1 MSTLEQSYK
10 DVQAHY
16 DVSDEFFSLFLDPTL
31 TYTCAYFE
39 QDDYNLEQAQM
50 AKIDLVLG
58 KLNLEPGM
66 TVLDVG
72 CGWGSALARAVEKY
86 DVNVIGLTLSKNQF
100 KHVKNLFADLPGDR
114 TKEVRLQAWQ
124 EFDGKI
130 DRVFMI
136 GSFEHFGF
144 ETYSEFFRKMYDAL
158 PDDGRMLLHTIVA
171 HDVDFYRANGITLT
185 ISDLKFILFMAK
197 VIFPGCRLPSPE
209 IIQARSGEAGFT
221 IERIQKL
228 GAHYARTLD
237 NWHANLLAHRDE
249 AIKIAGQQVYDDYDK
264 YLIGCA
270 NGFRKGIVN
279 LMQFTIVK

>member
-16 DVSDEFFSLFLDPTL
+16 DVSDDFFSLFLDPTL

-66 TVLDVG
+66 TVLDIG

-144 ETYSEFFRKMYDAL
+144 ET
-158 PDDGRMLLHTIVA
+158 
-171 HDVDFYRANGITLT
+171 
-185 ISDLKFILFMAK
+185 
-197 VIFPGCRLPSPE
+197 
-209 IIQARSGEAGFT
+209 
-221 IERIQKL
+221 
-228 GAHYARTLD
+228 
-237 NWHANLLAHRDE
+237 
-249 AIKIAGQQVYDDYDK
+249 
-264 YLIGCA
+264 
-270 NGFRKGIVN
+270 
-279 LMQFTIVK
+279 